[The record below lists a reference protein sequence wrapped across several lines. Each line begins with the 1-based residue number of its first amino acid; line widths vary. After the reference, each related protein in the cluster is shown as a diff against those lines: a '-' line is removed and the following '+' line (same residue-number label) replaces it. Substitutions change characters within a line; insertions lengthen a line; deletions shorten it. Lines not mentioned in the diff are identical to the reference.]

1 MIWTSTLDPVPV
13 DDATVSYFHQL
24 EPSVV
29 MSPGFGASAAHFSR
43 LYAARFGMPPARR
56 RQAMRKRP

>member
-1 MIWTSTLDPVPV
+1 MMEFYREMRLRKADELVQQTALSMLDVALV
-13 DDATVSYFHQL
+13 T
-24 EPSVV
+24 
-29 MSPGFGASAAHFSR
+29 GFASAAHFSR